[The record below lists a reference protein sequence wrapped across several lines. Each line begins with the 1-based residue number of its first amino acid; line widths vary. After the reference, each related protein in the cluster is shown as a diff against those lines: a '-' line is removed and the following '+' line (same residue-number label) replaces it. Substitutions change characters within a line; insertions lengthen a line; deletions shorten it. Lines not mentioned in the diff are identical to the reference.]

1 MFGEEQGVQSSANG
15 WCFLPFSIRR
25 RVTGTPCHRDA
36 ASHVELA
43 CGSIAFLLPLLLDT
57 CFTKGEVYAL

>member
-1 MFGEEQGVQSSANG
+1 MGGVTSRFASGAVSQG
-15 WCFLPFSIRR
+15 R
-25 RVTGTPCHRDA
+25 RVTGTPRHRDA